1 MTQPIA
7 LKTVNQGTAVETG
20 TLALP
25 PLVIEGLEDFKGSF
39 DRLCLHAGTAA
50 IEAMLAADAEQL
62 CGKRYQRHV
71 DRQGHRWGVIDSEV
85 GWHGGKAAIRRP
97 RVRVRGGAEL
107 ELPSWMAIQKADL
120 LSRWAFNQMLIGVA
134 TRKYARSVRLP
145 DGDLAG
151 EAKRATTKSSVSRRF
166 VALSTAKLKKWL
178 AADLSELDLL
188 VIQIDGLH
196 VGDHVLVAAIGIDGA
211 GDKHVLAVA
220 LGATENA
227 AVVKALLADL
237 VERGLQPDI
246 ARLFIL
252 DGAKALS
259 RAVRDTFGSFALI
272 RRCQVHKGRNIIER
286 LDPSLHAG
294 VRKVLRQAWDC
305 PSVEQAERVLRNLAR
320 RLDHDA
326 PGVSAS
332 ILEGLD
338 EMLTVIRMGLPPELR
353 RSLGCTNAIESLMA
367 VLRQVCRNVKR
378 WRDARMALRWTGTAM
393 LEAKKT
399 FRRQKAHKQLPV
411 LRAALL
417 RHQQALLGDQP
428 IASKN
433 LAA

>member
-1 MTQPIA
+1 MMKRIA
-7 LKTVNQGTAVETG
+7 LKEVDQGTALATG
-20 TLALP
+20 TLGLT

-39 DRLCLHAGTAA
+39 DRLCLRAGTAA

-62 CGKRYQRHV
+62 CGKRYERH
-71 DRQGHRWGVIDSEV
+71 DGRRAYRWGLIGSEV

-97 RVRVRGGAEL
+97 RVRQRGGAEL
-107 ELPSWMAIQKADL
+107 ELASWKAIQEADL
-120 LSRWAFNQMLIGVA
+120 LSRWAFNQMLIGVS

-145 DGDLAG
+145 DGDLVG
-151 EAKRATTKSSVSRRF
+151 QAKRATMKSSVSRRF
-166 VALSTAKLKKWL
+166 VALSTAKLKEWL
-178 AADLSELDLL
+178 ASDLSGLDLL

-211 GDKHVLAVA
+211 GDKHVLALA
-220 LGATENA
+220 EGATENA

-246 ARLFIL
+246 ARLFIV

-259 RAVRDTFGSFALI
+259 RAVRDTFGRVALI
-272 RRCQVHKGRNIIER
+272 QRCQVHKGRNITER

-294 VRKVLRQAWDC
+294 VKKVLRQAWDS
-305 PSVEQAERVLRNLAR
+305 PTAEQAERVLKNLAR

-326 PGVSAS
+326 PGVAAS
-332 ILEGLD
+332 IHEGLD
-338 EMLTVIRMGLPPELR
+338 EMLTVIRLGLPDQLR

-378 WRDARMALRWTGTAM
+378 WRDVRMALRWTGAAM
-393 LEAKKT
+393 LEARKT
-399 FRRQKAHKQLPV
+399 FRRLRAYRQLPV

-417 RHQQALLGDQP
+417 RHQQAVLAEQ
-428 IASKN
+428 AVARKR

>member
-1 MTQPIA
+1 MTKHIA
-7 LKTVNQGTAVETG
+7 LKTVYQGTAVETG

-25 PLVIEGLEDFKGSF
+25 PLVIEGLEYFKGSF
-39 DRLCLHAGTAA
+39 DRLCLQAGTAA

-107 ELPSWMAIQKADL
+107 ELPSWTAIQKADL

-166 VALSTAKLKKWL
+166 VALSTAKLKEWL
-178 AADLSELDLL
+178 ASDLSGLDLL

-196 VGDHVLVAAIGIDGA
+196 VGDHVLVVAIGIDGA
-211 GDKHVLAVA
+211 GEKHVLALAV
-220 LGATENA
+220 GATENA

-246 ARLFIL
+246 ARLFIV

-259 RAVRDTFGSFALI
+259 RAVRDTFGRLALI
-272 RRCQVHKGRNIIER
+272 QR
-286 LDPSLHAG
+286 LPSAQGAQH
-294 VRKVLRQAWDC
+294 
-305 PSVEQAERVLRNLAR
+305 
-320 RLDHDA
+320 H
-326 PGVSAS
+326 
-332 ILEGLD
+332 
-338 EMLTVIRMGLPPELR
+338 
-353 RSLGCTNAIESLMA
+353 
-367 VLRQVCRNVKR
+367 
-378 WRDARMALRWTGTAM
+378 
-393 LEAKKT
+393 
-399 FRRQKAHKQLPV
+399 
-411 LRAALL
+411 
-417 RHQQALLGDQP
+417 
-428 IASKN
+428 
-433 LAA
+433 